1 MINRVIISGG
11 GTGGHIFPAIA
22 IADEIKRRFPEVSI
36 LFIGAEGRMEMEKIP
51 QAGYSIQGLRIAGFK
66 RSLAFS
72 NFLLPF
78 KIIGSM
84 LKARKIIKSF
94 NPEIV
99 IGVGGYA
106 SGPTL
111 KVAAW
116 LGIKTLIQEQ
126 NSFPGKT
133 NLLLA
138 KKASLI
144 CTAYADMD
152 KFFPSEKIMLTGN
165 PIRKDIVDIE
175 SKKTEAYTYY
185 NLDPSKKTILIIGG
199 SLGARTLNEAVE
211 NELSSLA
218 ENREIQMLW
227 QCGKLYFDQ
236 ISERVSL
243 PEQVKLNKFIDRM
256 DLAYA
261 AADLIIS
268 RAGATSISELCI
280 VAKPLILVP
289 SPNVSEDHQ
298 TKNAMSLVNI
308 DAAVLIKDSQAKD
321 HLLKKAFEILADSNQ
336 MSVLSKNCSHL
347 GKPNATKE
355 IVDAVQS
362 LIN

>member
-1 MINRVIISGG
+1 MIKRVIISGG

-51 QAGYSIQGLRIAGFK
+51 QAGYPIQGLRIAGFK
-66 RSLAFS
+66 RSLALS

-138 KKASLI
+138 TKASLI

-152 KFFPSEKIMLTGN
+152 KFFPAEKIMLTGN
-165 PIRKDIVDIE
+165 
-175 SKKTEAYTYY
+175 
-185 NLDPSKKTILIIGG
+185 PSKKTILIIGG

-218 ENREIQMLW
+218 ENKEIQVLW

-347 GKPNATKE
+347 GKPNATME